1 MERRKAI
8 QSLSAV
14 LGYSFTPAVLTA
26 LVSSCKEERK
36 ELGWATHFFELTDIP
51 VLEKLGEAFLPKT
64 ESPGAMD
71 VGAHFFVDLFM
82 YKVSTSK
89 DQKVVLDGFKAWK
102 GSFDAITG
110 IPIGQAEQ
118 ESYTQNLEFYFT
130 LTSAERQRTDKLFT
144 TNDLMN
150 DEQMEQR
157 AVYGFLK
164 KFKSL
169 LMLGYY
175 ASEEIGEKTLS
186 YLPVPGDYQGCVP
199 VSSVGNIWSI
209 E

>member
-8 QSLSAV
+8 QSISAV
-14 LGYSFTPAVLTA
+14 LGYSYTPAVLTA
-26 LVSSCKEERK
+26 FVSSCKEEIK
-36 ELGWATHFFELTDIP
+36 ELGWEPNFFEPTDIP
-51 VLEKLGEAFLPKT
+51 ILAKLGEAFLPKT
-64 ESPGAMD
+64 ESPGAID
-71 VGAHFFVDLFM
+71 VGAHLFVDLFM
-82 YKVSTSK
+82 SKVSTIQ
-89 DQKVVLDGFKAWK
+89 DQKVVLDGLKAWK
-102 GSFDAITG
+102 RSFDAITE

-118 ESYTQNLEFYFT
+118 ESYTKNLEYYFAIT
-130 LTSAERQRTDKLFT
+130 LAERQNVNKLLS
-144 TNDLMN
+144 TNDPMN
-150 DEQMEQR
+150 DEQLEQR
-157 AVYGFLK
+157 SVYGFLK

-175 ASEEIGEKTLS
+175 ASEEIGENTLS